1 VSDWPGGAACALS
14 FSFDLDAE
22 EVWIAD
28 DPANEHRPGVLS
40 QGRYGPKVAVP
51 EILELL
57 RTFEVRSTFFVPGR
71 VAERHPD
78 AVRAIVTAGHEL
90 GHHGYTH
97 RSPADLDADAET
109 EELERGLAVLTG
121 FGPEIAGY
129 RSPSW
134 ELSART
140 LDLLASH
147 GFGYSSNLM
156 DDVRPY
162 RHEGGLVEV
171 PVSWNLDDAPHMWFS
186 ESTWDKTIV
195 PNDHVRQL
203 WTDEFEGIKRM
214 GGACVFAMHPQFI
227 GRPGRL
233 TLLAQMLELTKLS
246 DVWTA
251 TVGEIAEVTT

>member
-22 EVWIAD
+22 EIWIAD
-28 DPANEHRPGVLS
+28 DPENEHRPGVLS

-51 EILELL
+51 RILELL
-57 RTFEVRSTFFVPGR
+57 ESFGVRSTFFVPGR
-71 VAERHPD
+71 VAERYPQR
-78 AVRAIVTAGHEL
+78 VREILDAGHEL

-97 RSPADLDADAET
+97 RSVTELDADAET
-109 EELERGLAVLTG
+109 EELERGLEVLTG
-121 FGPEIAGY
+121 FGAEIVGY

-134 ELSART
+134 ELTDRT

-156 DDVRPY
+156 DDVTPY

-171 PVSWNLDDAPHMWFS
+171 PVSWNLDDAPHMWFADS
-186 ESTWDKTIV
+186 SWDKTIV

-203 WTDEFEGIKRM
+203 WTDEFHGIRTM

-233 TLLAQMLELTKLS
+233 GLLASMLGLTREP

-251 TVGEIAEVTT
+251 SVGEIAAVTP